1 MAGSSRGDA
10 PTTVCHWQRSK
21 RQGYV
26 VRGRSRTRPGLTLL
40 RWQDE
45 AEEKLT
51 VSASHLRRDRGFV
64 GVGRVGKYA
73 EKEGAAESDKC
84 DSL

>member
-1 MAGSSRGDA
+1 M
-10 PTTVCHWQRSK
+10 
-21 RQGYV
+21 
-26 VRGRSRTRPGLTLL
+26 